1 MGEEE
6 DRRAVKVITQKMLQQ
21 RARAEKFA
29 PSGINVGALV
39 FGTEVGQP
47 GACPRILSKLLTAAK
62 WYSQGK
68 DGTWHE
74 HDITWNCT
82 DRKDMF
88 GRVTEENGRLIWRL
102 QDEEVN
108 ACVDLVQPLESN
120 GHDVT
125 WPCENSWSRLLLQK
139 VPPASGFAEVEE
151 LWARILRCND
161 LSAEGGGR
169 MQESNGHDVTWPCEN
184 SWSRLLL
191 QKVPPASGFAE

>member
-47 GACPRILSKLLTAAK
+47 GACPRVLSKLLTAAK
-62 WYSQGK
+62 WYSHGN
-68 DGTWHE
+68 DGTWHD
-74 HDITWNCT
+74 HDVTWNCT
-82 DRKDMF
+82 DRKDIF

-108 ACVDLVQPLESN
+108 EGDDLVQPRESN
-120 GHDVT
+120 GQDVA
-125 WPCENSWSRLLLQK
+125 WLWENSWSRLLRQM
-139 VPPASGFAEVEE
+139 VSSVSVSAEVEE
-151 LWARILRCND
+151 LWARILRCNG
-161 LSAEGGGR
+161 LSPEGGSR
-169 MQESNGHDVTWPCEN
+169 MLPDF
-184 SWSRLLL
+184 
-191 QKVPPASGFAE
+191 K